1 VRRWY
6 ITGNQMLVRVAQAA
20 CGQLHGYLA
29 GSRSPDFDLLN
40 TPRLTSAPYQ
50 RGLSFQGR

>member
-40 TPRLTSAPYQ
+40 TPRLISAPYQ
-50 RGLSFQGR
+50 RGLSF

>member
-1 VRRWY
+1 
-6 ITGNQMLVRVAQAA
+6 MLVRVAQAA
-20 CGQLHGYLA
+20 CGELHGYFA

-40 TPRLTSAPYQ
+40 TPRLISAPYQ